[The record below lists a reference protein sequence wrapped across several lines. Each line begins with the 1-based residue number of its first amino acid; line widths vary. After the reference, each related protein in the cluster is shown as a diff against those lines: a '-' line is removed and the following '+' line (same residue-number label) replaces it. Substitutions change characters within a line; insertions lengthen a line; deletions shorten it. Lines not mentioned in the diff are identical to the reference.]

1 LLQKEMT
8 DKRKK
13 ILKLLVRVAVTS
25 GLLVWVFHR
34 IDRQQLAE
42 ALKDARWHFLIA
54 VWVLIVMIYWIESIK
69 LQLILKKQGCVLNN
83 TTIFRA
89 SAVAAFYS
97 MIMPGMLSMGVKWYI
112 LKKSTGKGTN
122 VFSSMAYN
130 QFLSIVTMT
139 VFGLGALILT
149 NPAAIAMTNT
159 RSRQMLPVFCGILLV
174 IVVLFCLLLLNGRT
188 GSRIINTIGYLLR
201 PLPESIRQKARQVL
215 EQIALFQIVGWQFH
229 LLMVLITGAG
239 ILVGGIVMYMFAA
252 KAANITIPPSVFVW
266 LWPIIYILQRVPI
279 SIANLGVR
287 EATLAALLPIYG
299 VAPSKAVMMSMVLF
313 SALIFMAVIGAVF
326 NFCGFMTG
334 VRPNETV

>member
-1 LLQKEMT
+1 M
-8 DKRKK
+8 
-13 ILKLLVRVAVTS
+13 V
-25 GLLVWVFHR
+25 
-34 IDRQQLAE
+34 
-42 ALKDARWHFLIA
+42 
-54 VWVLIVMIYWIESIK
+54 
-69 LQLILKKQGCVLNN
+69 
-83 TTIFRA
+83 
-89 SAVAAFYS
+89 
-97 MIMPGMLSMGVKWYI
+97 
-112 LKKSTGKGTN
+112 
-122 VFSSMAYN
+122 
-130 QFLSIVTMT
+130 
-139 VFGLGALILT
+139 
-149 NPAAIAMTNT
+149 
-159 RSRQMLPVFCGILLV
+159 
-174 IVVLFCLLLLNGRT
+174 VVLFCLLLLNGRT

-326 NFCGFMTG
+326 NFCGFITG
-334 VRPNETV
+334 ARPNETV